1 MAADG
6 AALLAAAVRA
16 ACLAKAPRRTIQA
29 VAAAVTGV
37 LVRPLSAAAAPAPVS
52 SVPARPQRTAAGGDE
67 VVPASSEDLLNAL
80 RAARSAQ
87 RRRKKERR
95 QAAKEVAR
103 QVGLQERNA
112 APAGDVQGV
121 GPQTPVQQL
130 PAVEE
135 EPPEKRQRADE
146 GDAQQEVGSLP
157 YSQRSAVFS
166 DITMKTEASAA
177 ERRGMQRKL
186 VEAGMSAEEA
196 ANACTPQAMPD
207 GPASSAFAKA
217 QDGKGKSKGQGP
229 WEKGKSK
236 KKR

>member
-121 GPQTPVQQL
+121 GPQTPVQQV
-130 PAVEE
+130 PAVE
-135 EPPEKRQRADE
+135 EPPEKRQRAEDE
-146 GDAQQEVGSLP
+146 DT
-157 YSQRSAVFS
+157 QRSEVCSYVLS
-166 DITMKTEASAA
+166 DITWKTPRRA
-177 ERRGMQRKL
+177 ESIVESELIDRREQREL
-186 VEAGMSAEEA
+186 DDHTRGRSSHAIPE
-196 ANACTPQAMPD
+196 D
-207 GPASSAFAKA
+207 PASSSFAKA

-229 WEKGKSK
+229 WDKGKGKSK

>member
-121 GPQTPVQQL
+121 GPQTPVQQV
-130 PAVEE
+130 PAVE
-135 EPPEKRQRADE
+135 EPPEKRQRAEDE
-146 GDAQQEVGSLP
+146 DT
-157 YSQRSAVFS
+157 QRSEVCSYILS
-166 DITMKTEASAA
+166 DITARTPLGSISES
-177 ERRGMQRKL
+177 EVRRIRR
-186 VEAGMSAEEA
+186 EEI
-196 ANACTPQAMPD
+196 TMEDLTRGRSSQAIPED
-207 GPASSAFAKA
+207 PASSSFAKA

-229 WEKGKSK
+229 WDKGKGKSK